1 MTDTAP
7 DSSRAGTPSDVE
19 SSPPKDAG
27 SRTDP
32 ERLALHDA
40 LLRHQDA
47 LRDAARGLDD
57 AAAGARPATSGLTV
71 GTVLKHVTGMQGRW
85 VRVALAAPDPAPQ
98 EDPALRDAEF
108 VWGAD
113 DHLETVLR
121 DFDDVSAQVLDAV
134 LALDPETPGT
144 DRYGNPCS
152 VRWVWF
158 HVLEELTR
166 HAGHADILREA
177 LDGTVATGSPAAP
190 AR

>member
-1 MTDTAP
+1 MTDNTPAET
-7 DSSRAGTPSDVE
+7 RAH
-19 SSPPKDAG
+19 
-27 SRTDP
+27 P
-32 ERLALHDA
+32 ETRARPENLALHDA

-47 LRDAARGLDD
+47 LRDTARDLDD
-57 AAAGARPATSGLTV
+57 AAAGTRPTLSALTV

-85 VRVALAAPDPAPQ
+85 VRVALAAPDPAPR

-108 VWGAD
+108 VWGVD

-134 LALDPETPGT
+134 LALDPDSPGT
-144 DRYGNPCS
+144 DRHGNACT

-177 LDGTVATGSPAAP
+177 LDGTVATGSPAAH